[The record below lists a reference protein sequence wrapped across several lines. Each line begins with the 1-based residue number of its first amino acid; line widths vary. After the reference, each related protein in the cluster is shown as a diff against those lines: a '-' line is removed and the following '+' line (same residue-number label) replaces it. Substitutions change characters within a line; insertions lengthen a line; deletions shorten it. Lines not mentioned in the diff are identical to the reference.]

1 MHRAIARS
9 LLTTAWLVFA
19 LPTLHAQVVPAYNQ
33 TNAYLLNPSENKE
46 DRTVRT
52 GTNPSSASSN
62 LSVSGDWGSMSS
74 FGFADLASGTLRSRT
89 TANITQPE
97 SNAYV
102 QSNAYF
108 ADGFRTANPN
118 GSPFNW
124 GPSASGRFTLDLSGS
139 IASAPSLQTMNAGAF
154 VILSILQPGTLD
166 PDGRLAGVP
175 EVLNY
180 YYWQLGNSSLPLT
193 ACDYVGNCTPLVP
206 TAYFASFPQRIVQ
219 DITPGSDFDWLLLI
233 GSYGQPGNATGFFDL
248 DFSNTLTAT
257 YEGPAGTTTFSQSG
271 VFAGTTPL
279 VSTVPEPATVA
290 MVAAGLL
297 GVLGARRRRGA
308 AVRGGEVTEGR

>member
-1 MHRAIARS
+1 MKRVVARS
-9 LLTTAWLVFA
+9 LLTAACLVGPLPA
-19 LPTLHAQVVPAYNQ
+19 LQAQVVPAYNQ
-33 TNAYLLNPSENKE
+33 TNAYLFNPSENKE

-74 FGFADLASGTLRSRT
+74 FGFADLATGTLRSRT
-89 TANITQPE
+89 TANITQPG

-124 GPSASGRFTLDLSGS
+124 GPTASGRFTLDLSGS
-139 IASAPSLQTMNAGAF
+139 IASSPSLQTMNAGAF

-166 PDGRLAGVP
+166 PNGRLAAVP
-175 EVLNY
+175 EVLRY
-180 YYWQLGNSSLPLT
+180 YYWQLGNSNLLLN
-193 ACDYVGNCTPLVP
+193 ACDYLGSCAPLFP
-206 TAYFASFPQRIVQ
+206 TAYLASFPQRIVQ

-233 GSYGQPGNATGFFDL
+233 GSYGQPGNATGSFDL
-248 DFSNTLTAT
+248 DFSNTLRAT

-279 VSTVPEPATVA
+279 VSTVPEPATVV

-308 AVRGGEVTEGR
+308 AVRGGAVMGER